1 MLRSGSIMDDIIKYQ
16 EKIKKLQSN
25 FMLITAM
32 DTLVTARDTNV
43 QVHRIQQTLTTMV
56 HPNVQMV
63 QAAQYFNS
71 CPRPS
76 RIFHGRQAIL
86 DQMSNYFKQDDG
98 KQHVYL
104 LYGLG
109 GSGKTQLA
117 LKFIAQSL
125 THFSDIFL
133 IDTSTIGAIETGLK
147 SIAVAK
153 SSGTAA
159 EDALLWLTRKQEQW
173 LLLFDNADDPK
184 INLNTW
190 LPQCDHGNIIITS
203 RNPELC
209 VYAGSSTQVS
219 DMQETEAVELLIKAA
234 VQKST
239 PENIKIAAEIVKVL
253 YYLPLA
259 IVQAGAF
266 IAKSGSMDI

>member
-1 MLRSGSIMDDIIKYQ
+1 MV
-16 EKIKKLQSN
+16 
-25 FMLITAM
+25 
-32 DTLVTARDTNV
+32 TLN
-43 QVHRIQQTLTTMV
+43 
-56 HPNVQMV
+56 
-63 QAAQYFNS
+63 
-71 CPRPS
+71 
-76 RIFHGRQAIL
+76 
-86 DQMSNYFKQDDG
+86 
-98 KQHVYL
+98 VYL
-104 LYGLG
+104 
-109 GSGKTQLA
+109 S
-117 LKFIAQSL
+117 
-125 THFSDIFL
+125 FSDIFL
-133 IDTSTIGAIETGLK
+133 IDTSTIGTIETGLK

-159 EDALLWLTRKQEQW
+159 EDALLWLTTKQEQW

-239 PENIKIAAEIVKVL
+239 PKNIKIAAEIVKVSSCVVL
-253 YYLPLA
+253 C
-259 IVQAGAF
+259 V
-266 IAKSGSMDI
+266 